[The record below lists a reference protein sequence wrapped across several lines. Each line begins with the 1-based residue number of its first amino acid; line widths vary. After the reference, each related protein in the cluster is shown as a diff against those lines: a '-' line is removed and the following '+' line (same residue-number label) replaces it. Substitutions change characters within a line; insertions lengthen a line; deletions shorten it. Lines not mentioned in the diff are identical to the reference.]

1 MERTIEKVKAT
12 AIRDIRE
19 EIKSLENFIAQTN
32 TTRRSYKRADAKIEA
47 LEKAIEII
55 EVA

>member
-12 AIRDIRE
+12 AIQDIRE